1 MAVARRGGSLSGAND
16 SPGQVSSRTTAFT
29 PGNTT
34 DDIVVL
40 FVEIWASGAQAA
52 PTITWPTG
60 FVGNEFISASQTVA
74 AGGTLWL
81 KAAWARVTTAHAA
94 DYVTSFNTSYWSM
107 SGQETWSGC
116 VNTGSPVDVSNTA
129 GGTGTSVPTTTAT
142 ATGLDAMLHLFTTYN
157 EVTSTPAT
165 GFTER
170 QDATVLHVGTAIAGA
185 AGSQSAA
192 GAVVSVSTTILAA
205 LALLK
210 PPSSG
215 TAMPLAVAT
224 ETDTGSALTAAK
236 AQTYSAAT
244 ETSTSRAA
252 TLLKALTLG
261 LATGANTALALTAS
275 KALPLALATG
285 GNTAQPLNLAKAAPL
300 GVATETNSAPVMT
313 LAGAGSTPMP
323 LALASETGTARALV
337 LAKAWTAPS
346 ASESDQARPVS
357 LSKGLVLA
365 LAQGTGTARAVMLS
379 KATLFGRG
387 QETGAALAMA
397 LGPVVE
403 YEPATDWTLTTH
415 PLATAA
421 TRGTPHRA
429 ATRQRSYTATTRSE
443 Q

>member
-116 VNTGSPVDVSNTA
+116 INTGSPVDASNTA

-236 AQTYSAAT
+236 A
-244 ETSTSRAA
+244 
-252 TLLKALTLG
+252 LTLG
-261 LATGANTALALTAS
+261 LATEA
-275 KALPLALATG
+275 
-285 GNTAQPLNLAKAAPL
+285 NTAQPLTLAKAAPL
-300 GVATETNSAPVMT
+300 GVATETDSAPVMT

-323 LALASETGTARALV
+323 LDLATETGAARALV
-337 LAKAWTAPS
+337 LAKTWTAAS
-346 ASESDQARPVS
+346 ASESDQARAVS
-357 LSKGLVLA
+357 LSKGLALA
-365 LAQGTGTARAVMLS
+365 LAQGTGTARAATLS
-379 KATLFGRG
+379 KAALLGRG
-387 QETGAALAMA
+387 QETGAALVMA

-403 YEPATDWTLTTH
+403 YAPATDWTLSTH
-415 PLATAA
+415 PSATAA
-421 TRGTPHRA
+421 TRSTAYRA